1 MTVSAEPVEQADLQ
15 AMSRMME
22 LGDYII
28 PFALRVT
35 ADLGVADRLTDGP
48 RPIGELA
55 AAVGAD
61 AGALQRVLR
70 ALASKDIFTEPSD
83 GVFALT
89 PMAELLRSDHPL
101 SMRASYTLL
110 DADVQAWAK
119 FDVSVRTGLNAFEHV
134 HGCQYWEYLDAHPDF
149 RARFDASMRGFTA
162 MELRVILAAF
172 DWGQFAAVADLG
184 GGTGGL
190 LSGLLTA
197 FPGMRGVLMDL
208 PETVGRARAVLAEAG
223 VADRCQVIGGSF
235 FDSVPSGADAY
246 VMKRV
251 LYSWPDDACAGV
263 LSMIRESMAPG
274 GRVIVLDPIL
284 RRGPESSMT
293 KVQDLLVLAVDRGH
307 TRTRKEMAALAERSG
322 FRLARMIPT
331 YIFPITVLEPV

>member
-1 MTVSAEPVEQADLQ
+1 M
-15 AMSRMME
+15 
-22 LGDYII
+22 
-28 PFALRVT
+28 
-35 ADLGVADRLTDGP
+35 
-48 RPIGELA
+48 
-55 AAVGAD
+55 
-61 AGALQRVLR
+61 
-70 ALASKDIFTEPSD
+70 
-83 GVFALT
+83 
-89 PMAELLRSDHPL
+89 
-101 SMRASYTLL
+101 
-110 DADVQAWAK
+110 
-119 FDVSVRTGLNAFEHV
+119 
-134 HGCQYWEYLDAHPDF
+134 
-149 RARFDASMRGFTA
+149 
-162 MELRVILAAF
+162 
-172 DWGQFAAVADLG
+172 ADLG

-235 FDSVPSGADAY
+235 FDPVPSGADAY

-251 LYSWPDDACAGV
+251 LYSWPDDACAGG